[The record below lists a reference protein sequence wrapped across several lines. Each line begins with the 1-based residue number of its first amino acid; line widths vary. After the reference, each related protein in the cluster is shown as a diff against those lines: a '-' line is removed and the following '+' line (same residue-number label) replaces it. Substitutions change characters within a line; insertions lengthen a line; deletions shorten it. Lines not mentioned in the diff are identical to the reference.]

1 MMKMKVAAA
10 AAVLGTLTIPVQAG
24 SLERNNMP
32 VELLFEPGNLLQ
44 FSYTGPRPD
53 LSAEPFG
60 STGSVFDD
68 FSTFGFVYKTDLND
82 AVALGLFFN
91 QPFGAN
97 NGYGDGPLAGY
108 AIDFQTSE
116 VAAVLSYELNSN
128 LSLHGGLR
136 SVQSELDLTLPAALG
151 IPGGY
156 AFKSGDDRAFG
167 YLLGASYE
175 VPERGARVTL
185 TYQSAVKHT
194 FESTE
199 FGTDA
204 FGETDATL
212 PQSVKIDGEIALNS
226 DTLLLGGVKWSDYSA
241 FDVAAPG
248 FATLVSPGKSVIDY
262 MEDNIIV
269 NVGLGR
275 SINDEWSVFGI
286 LDVQLE
292 DDEQTALRPYNGS
305 RALTVGAIYVS
316 GQYKVTAGAQ
326 YRQFNDTVVN
336 GSEFSDNT
344 AFSPFLRASYSF

>member
-116 VAAVLSYELNSN
+116 VAAVLSYQLNSN

-136 SVQSELDLTLPAALG
+136 SVQSELDLTLHAALG

-167 YLLGASYE
+167 YLLGASFE

-275 SINDEWSVFGI
+275 SINDEWSVFGV

-292 DDEQTALRPYNGS
+292 DDEQTSLRPYNGS
-305 RALTVGAIYVS
+305 RALTVGAIYES